1 MHILS
6 FFSGQIWSAIGA
18 VVRAETASKHIE
30 HHPSLALIFLIV
42 VTQIDVLNKK
52 NLTVIG
58 G

>member
-1 MHILS
+1 MD
-6 FFSGQIWSAIGA
+6 AC
-18 VVRAETASKHIE
+18 AEPVSKRLDR
-30 HHPSLALIFLIV
+30 HPSLACIFLIV